1 MAYPKKGKLKKKMTK
16 MQRREALTGWLFIS
30 VWMIGMIFYFLRPM
44 VMSFYYSIS
53 KVMITE
59 SGMQYSF
66 SGIEN
71 FIYKFRDDIY
81 FFSST
86 FQPAV
91 SNFIVD
97 VPISVIFS
105 LFVAMI
111 LNQEFKGR
119 TLSRAIFFL
128 PVIITSGIVIQILL
142 SVGLKTDLE
151 TENTF
156 IFQSGGVADLLM
168 NAGMPRF
175 ITSFFVQ
182 VSNRIFNIVWM
193 SGIQIILYLSGL
205 QSIPRS
211 EYEAAKIE
219 GATAWECFWKITWV
233 RVSPM
238 TLVVLIYSLIDSFT
252 NVSNVMIK
260 FVFEEYSLRGNLG
273 GSSAM
278 GLMYCMVAFI
288 IIIIA
293 YAVSSK
299 YVFYVNEE

>member
-1 MAYPKKGKLKKKMTK
+1 MAYPKKGKLKTKMTK
-16 MQRREALTGWLFIS
+16 MQKREALTGWLFIS
-30 VWMIGMIFYFLRPM
+30 VWLIGIIFLFLRPLI
-44 VMSFYYSIS
+44 MSFYYSVS
-53 KVMITE
+53 KVTITE
-59 SGMQYSF
+59 TGMQYSF

-81 FFSST
+81 FFTST
-86 FQPAV
+86 FRPAISSFV
-91 SNFIVD
+91 ID

-111 LNQEFKGR
+111 LNQDFRGR
-119 TLSRAIFFL
+119 TLARAIFFL

-142 SVGLKTDLE
+142 SVGLKTDLD

-156 IFQSGGVADLLM
+156 IFQSNGVIDILL
-168 NAGMPRF
+168 NTGLPGF
-175 ITSFFVQ
+175 IIEFFQ
-182 VSNRIFNIVWM
+182 TVSNRIFNIVWM

-260 FVFEEYSLRGNLG
+260 FVFEEYSVRGNLG

-278 GLMYCMVAFI
+278 GLMYCMIAFI
-288 IIIIA
+288 IIIIS
-293 YAVSSK
+293 YIVSSK
-299 YVFYVNEE
+299 YVFYVNED